1 MEAGNPL
8 AESTASMT
16 FAQAFLPK
24 RSFEFLQR
32 FEALVG
38 IHNKNGKMCEDIQW
52 SECRYV

>member
-24 RSFEFLQR
+24 RSLEFLQR